1 MVLINQMSIGE
12 RLKIIR
18 SNLNLT
24 VKDLAEILDIPTRT
38 IGAWERGENP
48 PNEKFLTQL
57 IIKFNININWLL
69 VGKGEIFIT
78 KHDDIIEN
86 LINKCNISKDDARH
100 IIELIENSSTREFL
114 LRFSKAKK
122 GDLNSI
128 DILIQNL
135 AGIKVAFS

>member
-1 MVLINQMSIGE
+1 MSIGE
-12 RLKIIR
+12 RLKAIR
-18 SNLNLT
+18 RNLNLT

-38 IGAWERGENP
+38 IGAWERNENP

-69 VGKGEIFIT
+69 TGKGEIFIT
-78 KHDDIIEN
+78 KHDDIITN
-86 LINKCNISKDDARH
+86 IINRYNITKDDAKH
-100 IIELIENSSTREFL
+100 ILELIENTSTREFI

-135 AGIKVAFS
+135 AGIKVVYS